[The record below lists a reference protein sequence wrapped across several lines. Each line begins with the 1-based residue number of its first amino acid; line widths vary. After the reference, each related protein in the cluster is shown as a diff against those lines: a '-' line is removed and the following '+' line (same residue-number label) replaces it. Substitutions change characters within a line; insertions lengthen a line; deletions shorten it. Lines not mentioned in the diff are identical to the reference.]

1 MKKFDIVKLKNDV
14 KYRKNG
20 LKNGFYGVIIDI
32 FPNFFDILFFNDKN
46 QGECIFVSV
55 AKTDVEPDKYQ
66 LPKSVEEM
74 LSKNIQKIRELPK
87 NFKPLEIK
95 EYDLVELIN
104 DKEEYAKQ
112 GIAKGQRGCAMS
124 EYATMDEVLVD
135 FSGIDKDGNFYGDC
149 ILVNVNDLKIINN

>member
-1 MKKFDIVKLKNDV
+1 M
-14 KYRKNG
+14 
-20 LKNGFYGVIIDI
+20 
-32 FPNFFDILFFNDKN
+32 FFNDKN

-87 NFKPLEIK
+87 DFKPLEIK
-95 EYDLVELIN
+95 EYDQVELIS

-112 GIAKGQRGCAMS
+112 CIAKGQRGCVMS

-135 FSGIDKDGNFYGDC
+135 FSGIDKDGNFYGNC

>member
-1 MKKFDIVKLKNDV
+1 
-14 KYRKNG
+14 
-20 LKNGFYGVIIDI
+20 
-32 FPNFFDILFFNDKN
+32 
-46 QGECIFVSV
+46 
-55 AKTDVEPDKYQ
+55 
-66 LPKSVEEM
+66 M

-112 GIAKGQRGCAMS
+112 GIAKGQRGCVMS

-135 FSGIDKDGNFYGDC
+135 FSGIDKDGNFYGNC